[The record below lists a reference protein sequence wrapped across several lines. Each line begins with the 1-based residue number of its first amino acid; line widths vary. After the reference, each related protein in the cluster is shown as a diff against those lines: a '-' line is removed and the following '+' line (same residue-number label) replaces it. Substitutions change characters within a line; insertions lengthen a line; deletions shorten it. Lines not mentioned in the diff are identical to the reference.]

1 MKIKKFIVNSMPE
14 AMAKIKKELGP
25 DAVILNSKQIKTGGI
40 FGLFKKK
47 KIEVIAALDEVK
59 HTTTNRATNKT
70 AMERK
75 LTNVV
80 TKQKDDNDETLLQE
94 IRELRKMLITNSL
107 QSKNDYPPAF
117 EHIFSYLVKHD
128 VTEEIAKQ
136 IVEEMIERNE
146 KGETD
151 DVSLK
156 DLLKTTIADLL
167 HVDSGISFDNK
178 VIQFVGP
185 TGVGKTTTLAK
196 VAALSVL
203 QHKKKIA
210 FITTDTYRIAAIDQL
225 KTYAKILDVPVKIAY
240 TLEEYEEALQ
250 SFATYDLVFVD
261 TAGRNFR
268 DPQYV
273 KELERMHHFHKH
285 GIETYLVLSLTAKQS
300 DMLATYEQFEH
311 LPIKK
316 VILTKLDETASYGNI
331 LNINIGKNTP
341 IAYIT
346 NGQNVPD
353 DIMTPDRQR
362 LSDLLVSRYENA

>member
-1 MKIKKFIVNSMPE
+1 E

-225 KTYAKILDVPVKIAY
+225 KTYAKILDVPVK
-240 TLEEYEEALQ
+240 
-250 SFATYDLVFVD
+250 
-261 TAGRNFR
+261 
-268 DPQYV
+268 
-273 KELERMHHFHKH
+273 
-285 GIETYLVLSLTAKQS
+285 
-300 DMLATYEQFEH
+300 
-311 LPIKK
+311 
-316 VILTKLDETASYGNI
+316 
-331 LNINIGKNTP
+331 
-341 IAYIT
+341 
-346 NGQNVPD
+346 
-353 DIMTPDRQR
+353 
-362 LSDLLVSRYENA
+362 